1 MNILSKRDFWSV
13 ACTQNNEIE
22 WFDNIRAFEWMQWK
36 LRCLLL
42 YCFRMCCF
50 HCILRKKN
58 IFLAFFWR
66 SRYFSSIKL
75 SHVNTS
81 SYFSTTQNVQK
92 RILSVVLFFPN
103 QLFFIIRDNAWPML
117 CASYS
122 RNPREGRYWPVIYYV
137 IIVDTQ
143 HTNILINTNRIS
155 ESQKIDKNSAVICSG
170 KLSDI
175 INIKKIYAWPSL
187 LHFEFEL
194 NMSSSDD
201 LLSQAQ

>member
-1 MNILSKRDFWSV
+1 
-13 ACTQNNEIE
+13 
-22 WFDNIRAFEWMQWK
+22 
-36 LRCLLL
+36 
-42 YCFRMCCF
+42 
-50 HCILRKKN
+50 
-58 IFLAFFWR
+58 
-66 SRYFSSIKL
+66 
-75 SHVNTS
+75 
-81 SYFSTTQNVQK
+81 
-92 RILSVVLFFPN
+92 
-103 QLFFIIRDNAWPML
+103 ML

-122 RNPREGRYWPVIYYV
+122 RNPWEGRYWPVIDYV

-201 LLSQAQ
+201 LLSQAHVYKVYLNNCRSKPEMLSRWPSWASTITFNSTGHIVFSKH

>member
-1 MNILSKRDFWSV
+1 MFS
-13 ACTQNNEIE
+13 
-22 WFDNIRAFEWMQWK
+22 
-36 LRCLLL
+36 L
-42 YCFRMCCF
+42 Y
-50 HCILRKKN
+50 IKKKN
-58 IFLAFFWR
+58 IFLSTFWR
-66 SRYFSSIKL
+66 LRYFISIKL

-81 SYFSTTQNVQK
+81 PYLSTTQNVQK
-92 RILSVVLFFPN
+92 WILSVVLFFPN

-117 CASYS
+117 SASYS
-122 RNPREGRYWPVIYYV
+122 RNPWEGRYWPVIDYV

-143 HTNILINTNRIS
+143 HTNILINTDRIS

-201 LLSQAQ
+201 LLNQARM

>member
-1 MNILSKRDFWSV
+1 METTMFATILFSGV
-13 ACTQNNEIE
+13 
-22 WFDNIRAFEWMQWK
+22 
-36 LRCLLL
+36 LLSL
-42 YCFRMCCF
+42 Y
-50 HCILRKKN
+50 ILKKN
-58 IFLAFFWR
+58 IFLSTFWR
-66 SRYFSSIKL
+66 LRYFSSIKL
-75 SHVNTS
+75 SLVNTS

-92 RILSVVLFFPN
+92 LILSVMLFFPN

-117 CASYS
+117 CVSYS
-122 RNPREGRYWPVIYYV
+122 RNPREGRYCPLIYYV

-175 INIKKIYAWPSL
+175 INIKRTCTWPSL
-187 LHFEFEL
+187 LQFEFEL

-201 LLSQAQ
+201 LLSQAHNHSDGVGVMSMRSTRRVAIQDVVRVDLVI